1 MERENEENG
10 ESERSVVNERR
21 RRREGGTVNRQKK
34 REVCLNL
41 WRETD
46 KKLERDGEE
55 IMEGGQRHQLKRDEK
70 DGENKRSQ
78 VKKEKRE
85 GKRGRGSRVCPSS
98 PLSCTCYEVEDTH

>member
-1 MERENEENG
+1 MERESDENG
-10 ESERSVVNERR
+10 EGERSVVKERR

-55 IMEGGQRHQLKRDEK
+55 IMEGGAEAPNEK
-70 DGENKRSQ
+70 G
-78 VKKEKRE
+78 
-85 GKRGRGSRVCPSS
+85 
-98 PLSCTCYEVEDTH
+98 